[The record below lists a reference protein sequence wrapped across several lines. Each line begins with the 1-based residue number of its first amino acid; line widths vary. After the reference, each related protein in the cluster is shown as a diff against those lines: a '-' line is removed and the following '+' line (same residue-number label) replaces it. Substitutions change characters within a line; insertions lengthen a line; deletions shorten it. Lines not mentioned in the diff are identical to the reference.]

1 MLYVKGA
8 EGSLVAVQDLIK
20 MKNLNASAVSKS
32 YVGLQT
38 DRQTDV
44 RFSKSQNNIL
54 RRCWVTTCSVCE
66 EIECVV

>member
-38 DRQTDV
+38 DRRMVFQ
-44 RFSKSQNNIL
+44 
-54 RRCWVTTCSVCE
+54 VTKQYSAPLLSDYLQCL
-66 EIECVV
+66 